1 MSDASNS
8 TVHLQADSVECSRD
22 DRLLFEDLSVEVSGG
37 DALILEGRNGTGKT
51 TLLRIL
57 CGLRRPDE
65 GEVRWSGVAIEE
77 CAVDFHRHMAY
88 VGHLDGIKRE
98 LTALENLRLLQTL
111 SGRGRLSIEEALEA
125 VELGGFEDIPVHY
138 LSAGQKRRA
147 ALARLLVTDARLWIL
162 DEPFT
167 SLDVHGIALVESLMD
182 RHLSAKGALVMTSH
196 HQVNLSAGVIKRLN
210 LSER

>member
-1 MSDASNS
+1 M
-8 TVHLQADSVECSRD
+8 QAEAIECSRD
-22 DRLLFEDLSVEVSGG
+22 DRLLFADLTLELSGG
-37 DALILEGRNGTGKT
+37 EALILEGRNGTGKT

-65 GEVRWSGVAIEE
+65 GEVRWGGVPIEE
-77 CAVDFHRHMAY
+77 CAVDFHRHMVY

-98 LTALENLRLLQTL
+98 LTALENLRVLQTL
-111 SGRGRLSIEEALEA
+111 SGRGRLTIEEALEA
-125 VELGGFEDIPVHY
+125 VRLGGFEDIPVHY

-147 ALARLLVTDARLWIL
+147 ALARLLVTDARLWVL

-167 SLDVHGIALVESLMD
+167 SLDVHGIELVEALM
-182 RHLSAKGALVMTSH
+182 AKHIAAGGAMVMTSH
-196 HQVNLSAGVIKRLN
+196 HQVNLSTGVIKRLN

>member
-1 MSDASNS
+1 MSDIATSG
-8 TVHLQADSVECSRD
+8 VHLQAEAIECSRD
-22 DRLLFEDLSVEVSGG
+22 DRLLFADLTLELSGG
-37 DALILEGRNGTGKT
+37 EALILEGRNGTGKT

-65 GEVRWSGVAIEE
+65 GEVRWGGVPIEE
-77 CAVDFHRHMAY
+77 CAVDFHRHMVY

-98 LTALENLRLLQTL
+98 LTALENLRVLQTL
-111 SGRGRLSIEEALEA
+111 SGRGRLTIEEALEA
-125 VELGGFEDIPVHY
+125 VRLGGFEDIPVHY

-147 ALARLLVTDARLWIL
+147 ALARLLVTDARLWVL

-167 SLDVHGIALVESLMD
+167 SLDVHGIELVEALM
-182 RHLSAKGALVMTSH
+182 AKHIAAGGAMVMTSH
-196 HQVNLSAGVIKRLN
+196 HQVNLSTGVIKRLN

>member
-1 MSDASNS
+1 MSQIAASR
-8 TVHLQADSVECSRD
+8 VQLQAEAIECSRD
-22 DRLLFEDLSVEVSGG
+22 DRLLFADLSLQLCGG
-37 DALILEGRNGTGKT
+37 EALILEGRNGTGKT

-65 GEVRWSGVAIEE
+65 GEVRWDGVPIEE
-77 CAVDFHRHMAY
+77 CAVDFHRHMVY

-98 LTALENLRLLQTL
+98 LTALENLRVLQTL
-111 SGRGRLSIEEALEA
+111 SGKGRLTIEEALEA
-125 VELGGFEDIPVHY
+125 VRLGGFEDIPVHY

-147 ALARLLVTDARLWIL
+147 ELARLLVTDARLWVL

-167 SLDVHGIALVESLMD
+167 SLDVHGIELVESLM
-182 RHLSAKGALVMTSH
+182 AKHIASGGAMVMTSH
-196 HQVNLSAGVIKRLN
+196 HQVNLSTGVIKRLN